1 MPETPVDP
9 KWVQAA
15 FERDQT
21 VPASDG
27 AISDIVR
34 HSEGGEVVAA
44 RDRAYP
50 LLREGVTD
58 IRVILAYL
66 QGVFSALGPAS
77 LEGVF
82 AALQYALTDGFERV
96 FPSERKVKTFDGA
109 LTSTLRSMAQKWDL
123 ERSRAHGSP
132 TPWTTLDQET
142 AAHALGRSATLR
154 AAGEAVLERCRFS
167 EQLSAID
174 RHLHSAMERAPVAPA
189 HPVAH
194 DEDAPEAPAAHEAVD
209 AGRPVEPSPAA
220 VPATVAIE
228 ISPAMASLIARLRA
242 FEVLVGRGE
251 FNRAA
256 VVAEDVRRSIET
268 FDPTA
273 YLPAFFAQH
282 FALLS
287 EHIARLSPLW
297 QAAHTPEWRVLEQ
310 HCKVDLEG
318 FVGRP

>member
-1 MPETPVDP
+1 M
-9 KWVQAA
+9 
-15 FERDQT
+15 
-21 VPASDG
+21 
-27 AISDIVR
+27 
-34 HSEGGEVVAA
+34 
-44 RDRAYP
+44 
-50 LLREGVTD
+50 
-58 IRVILAYL
+58 
-66 QGVFSALGPAS
+66 
-77 LEGVF
+77 
-82 AALQYALTDGFERV
+82 
-96 FPSERKVKTFDGA
+96 
-109 LTSTLRSMAQKWDL
+109 
-123 ERSRAHGSP
+123 
-132 TPWTTLDQET
+132 
-142 AAHALGRSATLR
+142 
-154 AAGEAVLERCRFS
+154 
-167 EQLSAID
+167 
-174 RHLHSAMERAPVAPA
+174 
-189 HPVAH
+189 
-194 DEDAPEAPAAHEAVD
+194 
-209 AGRPVEPSPAA
+209 EPSPAA